1 MNATMRLL
9 VAVAAGLAAGAAV
22 WCVAVSVRPRSASS
36 PLARRRSQLASGNAL
51 VVAIVAGLVVLVLT
65 RWPVAAAGTIA
76 LVVVWPRLF
85 AGKSATVE
93 RRRLDGIAKWLEDLR
108 DLQLGSNLDLVEAL
122 TESAKRAPTVIET
135 ELGRLAGR
143 LGHHMPLRDALV
155 HLADELDHPVSDTA
169 VASMLF
175 AAGHA
180 SGSALQDTFAQLA
193 VTARDELTARDRIDR
208 LRANF
213 ERSMRRML
221 AILGGLVAYMIVVAS
236 ETLEPYQS
244 AVGQIWLLLPLS
256 IWALSLVWLRNLS
269 RYERA
274 GRFVSREALA
284 EARP

>member
-1 MNATMRLL
+1 MNASLRLL
-9 VAVAAGLAAGAAV
+9 VAVGAGLAAGAAV
-22 WCVAVSVRPRSASS
+22 WCAAESVRPRRSTSL
-36 PLARRRSQLASGNAL
+36 LARRRSHLASGNAL
-51 VVAIVAGLVVLVLT
+51 IVAVVAGLVVLLVT
-65 RWPVAAAGTIA
+65 RWPVVAAGTIA
-76 LVVVWPRLF
+76 LVVVWPKLF
-85 AGKSATVE
+85 AGKSATVD

-135 ELGRLAGR
+135 ELSRMAGR

-155 HLADELDHPVSDTA
+155 HLADELDHSVSDTA

-236 ETLEPYQS
+236 ETVEPYRS
-244 AVGQIWLLLPLS
+244 PVGQIWLLLPLS
-256 IWALSLVWLRNLS
+256 IWAISLVWLRNLS

-274 GRFVSREALA
+274 GRFVSRKALA

>member
-1 MNATMRLL
+1 L
-9 VAVAAGLAAGAAV
+9 
-22 WCVAVSVRPRSASS
+22 SS
-36 PLARRRSQLASGNAL
+36 
-51 VVAIVAGLVVLVLT
+51 
-65 RWPVAAAGTIA
+65 
-76 LVVVWPRLF
+76 
-85 AGKSATVE
+85 
-93 RRRLDGIAKWLEDLR
+93 
-108 DLQLGSNLDLVEAL
+108 QLGSNLDLVEAL
-122 TESAKRAPTVIET
+122 TESAKRAPKVIET
-135 ELGRLAGR
+135 ELSHLAGR

-155 HLADELDHPVSDTA
+155 HLADELEHPVADTA

-236 ETLEPYQS
+236 ETVEPYQS
-244 AVGQIWLLLPLS
+244 PVGQIWLLLPLS
-256 IWALSLVWLRNLS
+256 IWAISLVWLRNLS

-274 GRFVSREALA
+274 SRFVSREALA
-284 EARP
+284 ATISGARP